1 METNE
6 FLNVITHLASKIA
19 NADMPPWAKAASDTL
34 ANSKAASPKEIA
46 PKKQPKVKPK
56 QIESSPSK
64 PKAVSE
70 QDFITAWKSCRS
82 LSAVAKR
89 LGLTPSAV
97 SGKATRMRKRGIK
110 LKTFHSRAAKKRKK
124 HNWTVE
130 QENWLL
136 KRVDLDVLGKPQ
148 HVSLLTKTF
157 NEFWKTKLTLSS
169 ITGKV
174 NRLLK

>member
-1 METNE
+1 MNKTIAEKNKE
-6 FLNVITHLASKIA
+6 NAKNALA
-19 NADMPPWAKAASDTL
+19 
-34 ANSKAASPKEIA
+34 E
-46 PKKQPKVKPK
+46 
-56 QIESSPSK
+56 
-64 PKAVSE
+64 
-70 QDFITAWKSCRS
+70 
-82 LSAVAKR
+82 
-89 LGLTPSAV
+89 
-97 SGKATRMRKRGIK
+97 
-110 LKTFHSRAAKKRKK
+110 AKKRKK